1 MNNFSFYKQSLDTI
15 LENSYKD
22 KDEFKN
28 NLSVIMGAMKYS
40 KTLKEFFTLYN
51 DIDLKTIEDKEVG
64 KKYIDESI
72 SYLRDNKHKLSK
84 IKPILDKVIN
94 KRKDLCTVNEN
105 TIYDK
110 IDKIVFNN
118 SPKNIE
124 HNIILKNHLVEHI
137 NKKPQKNLL
146 NKNINPKTLSYVISK
161 KYDEEYGTK
170 LNENQ
175 KQILK
180 NTILMKEDVLNE
192 EFNNITKVVV
202 NRINQLLEES
212 KDENLCARLVETK
225 NKVRGLKPTKKTYIQ
240 VRGLLEDLN

>member
-22 KDEFKN
+22 KNEFKN

-51 DIDLKTIEDKEVG
+51 DIDLKTIEDRGVG
-64 KKYIDESI
+64 EKYINESI
-72 SYLRDNKHKLSK
+72 SYLRSNKHKLSK

-137 NKKPQKNLL
+137 NKKPHKKL
-146 NKNINPKTLSYVISK
+146 NKKINPKTLSYVINK

-170 LNENQ
+170 LNETQ

-180 NTILMKEDVLNE
+180 NTILMKEDVLNK
-192 EFNNITKVVV
+192 EFSNITKVVV

-225 NKVRGLKPTKKTYIQ
+225 NKVRGLEPTKKTYIQ

>member
-22 KDEFKN
+22 KNQFKN

-40 KTLKEFFTLYN
+40 QTLREFFTLYN
-51 DIDLKTIEDKEVG
+51 DIELKTIEDKEIG
-64 KKYIDESI
+64 EKYINESI
-72 SYLRDNKHKLSK
+72 SYLRGNKHKLSK

-94 KRKDLCTVNEN
+94 KRKDLCVVNEN

-124 HNIILKNHLVEHI
+124 HNIKLKNHLVEHI
-137 NKKPQKNLL
+137 NKEPQKKL

-161 KYDEEYGTK
+161 KYDEEYGSQ

-180 NTILMKEDVLNE
+180 NTILMKEDVLHE
-192 EFNNITKVVV
+192 EFSNITKVVV
-202 NRINQLLEES
+202 NRINELLKES
-212 KDENLCARLVETK
+212 KDDNLSAKLVETK
-225 NKVRGLKPTKKTYIQ
+225 NKVRALEPTKKTYIQ

>member
-22 KDEFKN
+22 KNEFKN

-51 DIDLKTIEDKEVG
+51 DIDLKTIEDKEIG
-64 KKYIDESI
+64 EKYINESI

-84 IKPILDKVIN
+84 IKPILDVVIN
-94 KRKDLCTVNEN
+94 KRKDLCVVNEN

-124 HNIILKNHLVEHI
+124 HNITLKNHLVEHI
-137 NKKPQKNLL
+137 NKAPQKKL
-146 NKNINPKTLSYVISK
+146 NKKISPKTLSYVINK
-161 KYDEEYGTK
+161 KYDEEYGSK

-180 NTILMKEDVLNE
+180 NTILMKEDVLHK
-192 EFNNITKVVV
+192 EFGNVTKVVV
-202 NRINQLLEES
+202 NRINELLEES

-225 NKVRGLKPTKKTYIQ
+225 NKVRGLEPTKKTYIQ